1 MAHSLFQPDVLQ
13 HGNPMNMISVV
24 ILGFIVL
31 ETTNVVALY
40 FFPGSKYANSVGV
53 FRAWENSKQDPEI
66 HDFVK
71 YLVNWVAG
79 TKLIFLL
86 LLVVILFTADAQGL
100 FYTGLALVISISS
113 FFWRLFPLIRKM
125 DREDQS
131 EPKNYSAI
139 LGLMISVFVLIFLI
153 ALLISGIG

>member
-1 MAHSLFQPDVLQ
+1 
-13 HGNPMNMISVV
+13 MNMISVV
-24 ILGFIVL
+24 IIGFILL
-31 ETTNVVALY
+31 EATNVVALY
-40 FFPGSKYANSVGV
+40 FFPGTKYANSVGI
-53 FRAWENSKQDPEI
+53 FKAWEKSKQDPEM

-100 FYTGLALVISISS
+100 FYTGVALVISISS

-125 DREDQS
+125 DQDDQID
-131 EPKNYSAI
+131 PKNYSAI
-139 LGLMISVFVLIFLI
+139 LGLMISVFVMVFLA
-153 ALLISGIG
+153 ALLVSGGAS

>member
-1 MAHSLFQPDVLQ
+1 MS
-13 HGNPMNMISVV
+13 MISIV
-24 ILGFIVL
+24 IIGFIVL
-31 ETTNVVALY
+31 EATNVIALY

-53 FRAWENSKQDPEI
+53 FKAWEKSKQEPEI

-125 DREDQS
+125 DREDQID
-131 EPKNYSAI
+131 PKNYSAI
-139 LGLMISVFVLIFLI
+139 LGVMIAAFVLVLVA
-153 ALLISGIG
+153 ALLISGNG